1 VKDDEAEAKKQANRT
16 VCREKLAAYLARL
29 QQRDA
34 KIESLEIELLKQRL
48 AQDQEL
54 RALRV
59 KLAELKA
66 AKGIAVENNGE
77 TDSFASSNVN
87 GDADGANT
95 NYAELYEKARN
106 DLSDLKTE
114 LTHRQSTIEA
124 LIHEKREE
132 YRKNEQLLSNE
143 VTILLNKAELEEDLE
158 SMQNELV
165 EAKVGVTCALY
176 CLMPRLKSV
185 LPLLPHE

>member
-1 VKDDEAEAKKQANRT
+1 VKDDEKEAKKQANHNI
-16 VCREKLAAYLARL
+16 CREKLAAYLVRL

-34 KIESLEIELLKQRL
+34 KIENLEIELLKQRL

-59 KLAELKA
+59 KVAELKA
-66 AKGIAVENNGE
+66 AKGIAVDNNGE
-77 TDSFASSNVN
+77 TDSFASSVNN
-87 GDADGANT
+87 GDAST

-106 DLSDLKTE
+106 DLSELKTE

-143 VTILLNKAELEEDLE
+143 VTALLTKAELEEDLE
-158 SMQNELV
+158 SMQNELE
-165 EAKVGVTCALY
+165 EAKVRSY
-176 CLMPRLKSV
+176 MYFCL
-185 LPLLPHE
+185 